1 MPLTELGAASEQ
13 QQGVQTLLNEDNY
26 PHRFNAKPKY
36 GVKVF
41 LIVLDA
47 LKALQRFW
55 AFCCDIVF
63 RSISR
68 DIVNIFPGIHLDCHI
83 CLL

>member
-36 GVKVF
+36 GIKVF
-41 LIVLDA
+41 LIVLD
-47 LKALQRFW
+47 LSKALQRFW
-55 AFCCDIVF
+55 AFAVT
-63 RSISR
+63 
-68 DIVNIFPGIHLDCHI
+68 
-83 CLL
+83 

>member
-1 MPLTELGAASEQ
+1 MSSPAKLAPPQNQASLFCPQMPLTELGAASEQ
-13 QQGVQTLLNEDNY
+13 QQGVQTLLNEDNF

-41 LIVLDA
+41 LIVLDL

-55 AFCCDIVF
+55 AFAVT
-63 RSISR
+63 
-68 DIVNIFPGIHLDCHI
+68 
-83 CLL
+83 

>member
-1 MPLTELGAASEQ
+1 MPWCGNSGVGGLLRTQGAQGLSITSEDRAELGAASEQ

-41 LIVLDA
+41 LIVLDL

-55 AFCCDIVF
+55 AFAVT
-63 RSISR
+63 
-68 DIVNIFPGIHLDCHI
+68 
-83 CLL
+83 